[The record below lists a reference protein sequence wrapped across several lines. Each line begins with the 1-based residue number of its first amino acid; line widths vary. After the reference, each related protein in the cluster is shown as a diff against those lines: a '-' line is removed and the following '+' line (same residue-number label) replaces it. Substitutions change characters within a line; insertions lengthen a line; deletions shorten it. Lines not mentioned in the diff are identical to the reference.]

1 MYTPRYIEQTII
13 DAHKTFKVLY
23 VGGPRQVGKT
33 TPLLHLAKQ
42 FDVSYVTFDDL
53 RVRAL
58 AQKDP
63 DLFLDSYPA
72 PLLIDEGQYV
82 PELFTAIKLRVD
94 QSNKNGRYW
103 LTGSQQ
109 FASLRHVQESLAGRV
124 AVLSMLG
131 FSSAEL
137 ARVPRTPLPFTLHAR
152 RSLRKKSDDVF
163 NAIFR
168 GSFPALWQKNPP
180 PLELFY
186 NSYIQTYLDRD
197 LRDLFGVSKLS
208 EFHTFIQL
216 CAARTGQLLNCSELA
231 RDAGISVHAAREW
244 ISILESTG
252 QLLLLQPFS
261 NNISKRLIKSPKLY
275 FLDTGLAAYLTQWK
289 TRETLE
295 AGAMA
300 GAIFETFVIG
310 EIYKSYLFRGA
321 RPLLFYLRDKQ
332 GHEVDLVLQ
341 DGQELT
347 FFEIKHA
354 SRIDE
359 RDLGG
364 LRYFAERYLSKK
376 GSAVISLSRE
386 RYPLSRD
393 IEVVPAHYI
402 S

>member
-33 TPLLHLAKQ
+33 TTLLHLAKK
-42 FDVSYVTFDDL
+42 FGVSYVTFDDL

-58 AQKDP
+58 AQKDT
-63 DLFLDSYPA
+63 DLFLDSHPA
-72 PLLIDEGQYV
+72 PLLIDEVQYV
-82 PELFTAIKLRVD
+82 PELFPALKLRVD
-94 QSNKNGRYW
+94 KSKKMGQYW

-124 AVLSMLG
+124 AILSMLG

-137 ARVPRTPLPFTLHAR
+137 ARVPRAPQPFTLHAR
-152 RSLRKKSDDVF
+152 RSLRKKPDDIF
-163 NAIFR
+163 GAIFR

-180 PLELFY
+180 SLELFY

-197 LRDLFGVSKLS
+197 LRDLFGVTKLS

-216 CAARTGQLLNCSELA
+216 CAARTGQLLNYSELA

-252 QLLLLQPFS
+252 QLFLLQPFS
-261 NNISKRLIKSPKLY
+261 NNFSKRLIKSPKLY
-275 FLDTGLAAYLTQWK
+275 FLDTGFAAYLTQWK
-289 TRETLE
+289 TKETLE

-300 GAIFETFVIG
+300 GAIFETFVVG
-310 EIYKSYLFRGA
+310 EVYKSYLFRGV
-321 RPLLFYLRDKQ
+321 RPFLFYLRDKQ

-347 FFEIKHA
+347 FIEIKRA

-359 RDLGG
+359 RDVAG
-364 LRYFAERYLSKK
+364 LAYFAERHSSKK
-376 GSAVISLSRE
+376 RSAVISLSRE

-393 IEVVPAHYI
+393 LEVITVQDI